1 MALALTFRRIIKQ
14 TWDTGPYHLDAVRLM
29 DRFRWWAAGAVA
41 TALVIQ
47 WVVEGIKLQLLTDEP
62 WPGGVIPWTAVMVW
76 VAATLITTHCENVAR
91 RRDQPEGRDDDGRV

>member
-1 MALALTFRRIIKQ
+1 MQ
-14 TWDTGPYHLDAVRLM
+14 PDTLSTPWGVVRTLVTMVGVAAAAVIG
-29 DRFRWWAAGAVA
+29 FG
-41 TALVIQ
+41 
-47 WVVEGIKLQLLTDEP
+47 LLP